1 MFDFSI
7 SQGGIMVSDNETL
20 QDAERTGPFLEVDRS
35 VEEFLLKQEI
45 SKQRSVTHA
54 DVARIMRELGHELS
68 YDQRIAIL
76 HRLKARAVYQRA
88 IRYAVGE
95 EVGLEEIRPF
105 IEVSDWPVILPPE
118 VPGEGP
124 NIEWCHRLVETLKQ
138 NGWRPN
144 ERG

>member
-1 MFDFSI
+1 
-7 SQGGIMVSDNETL
+7 MVSDHEWWEYHTPNETY
-20 QDAERTGPFLEVDRS
+20 QDEERNRPFVEVDRS
-35 VEEFLLKQEI
+35 VEDYLLEQDS
-45 SKQRSVTHA
+45 SKQMSVTHA
-54 DVARIMRELGHELS
+54 DVIRIMRELGHELS

-76 HRLKARAVYQRA
+76 HRLKAGAVYQRA

-138 NGWRPN
+138 NGWRPS
-144 ERG
+144 E